1 MRQRPIPRPRALE
14 PAVINFRASKDE
26 TDERRRGTRHPAGL
40 PSGAEPPRAHVALR
54 ADHVHPVQHAPRAA
68 ADRPAGERHADGM
81 TLRQT
86 GLFDDMARK
95 TDEAEHSLEMHL
107 PYLHSVMQGQRFELV
122 PVLVGALSEVRK

>member
-1 MRQRPIPRPRALE
+1 MSRCALTTCTQYSTPLGPLPIDQQ
-14 PAVINFRASKDE
+14 ASD
-26 TDERRRGTRHPAGL
+26 T
-40 PSGAEPPRAHVALR
+40 
-54 ADHVHPVQHAPRAA
+54 
-68 ADRPAGERHADGM
+68 DGM